1 MSTPTNRR
9 TTDIATATRALTGRL
24 ILRDEPGFE
33 EAAVGRVFN
42 ARRPQR
48 RPAAVLFA
56 ETYDDLVA
64 GVRLARERGWQV
76 VSRSGGHSWAA
87 WGLREEAL
95 LIDVHQ
101 LNRISYDAASGIAT
115 VDSGVRG
122 GEQLAPFLAERGRLF
137 PGGHCPSVGVAGFL
151 LQGGQ
156 GWCARGF
163 GWAAEYLVAIDVV
176 TPDGGM
182 VRADTDHHSDLY
194 WAARGAGPG
203 FFGVI
208 ARFHL
213 RTRPAPKAMSHSVLV
228 FDIDDYRD
236 VMGWLYA
243 THAQVDP
250 EVEIVAVS
258 QRPPAEL
265 ELPVPHDRHVL
276 IVSALAF
283 KDTVEDA
290 GEALAPIDSCPVGN
304 RALFAVECAPTTL
317 TEQYASQYA
326 NNPDGHRY
334 TVDNAWLDAD
344 AATSVE
350 LLDEAFTTWATPE
363 SFSLWFSMAPLRALP
378 DMAFSM
384 QSEVYCALYTVSN
397 DADTDTTTREWTD
410 TQMRRLEPITAGQ
423 YLGDSDLTN
432 RQVKFMS
439 DENFARLQQIRSAYD
454 PDGLFVDYLTLDAAT
469 INRNHW
475 QQEGSLR

>member
-1 MSTPTNRR
+1 MSTGNSP
-9 TTDIATATRALTGRL
+9 RAFTGRL
-24 ILRDEPGFE
+24 ILRDDPDFE

-42 ARRPQR
+42 ARRPER

-64 GVRLARERGWQV
+64 GVHFARTHGWQI

-87 WGLREEAL
+87 WGLREDAL
-95 LIDVHQ
+95 LIDVHL
-101 LNRISYDAASGIAT
+101 LNQISYDESTGIAT
-115 VDSGVRG
+115 VDAGVRG
-122 GEQLAPFLAERGRLF
+122 GEQLAPFLADRGRLF

-156 GWCARGF
+156 GWCARGL

-176 TPDGGM
+176 TADGEM
-182 VRADTDHHSDLY
+182 VRADADHHSDLY

-203 FFGVI
+203 FFGVV

-228 FDIDDYRD
+228 FDIDHYRD
-236 VMGWLYA
+236 VMGWLYD
-243 THAQVDP
+243 THANVDP

-258 QRPPAEL
+258 QRPPSDMEL
-265 ELPVPHDRHVL
+265 SVPPERHVL

-283 KDTVEDA
+283 KDTPAAARD
-290 GEALAPIDSCPVGN
+290 ALALIDSCPFAD
-304 RALFAVECAPTTL
+304 RALVAVQCAPTTL
-317 TEQYASQYA
+317 TEQYAAQYA

-334 TVDNAWLDAD
+334 TVDNAWLEAD
-344 AATSVE
+344 GATSVD

-384 QSEVYCALYTVSN
+384 QSEVYCALYTVSG
-397 DADTDTTTREWTD
+397 DASTDCRNREWTD
-410 TQMRRLEPITAGQ
+410 TQMRRLEPITVGQ

-439 DENFARLQQIRSAYD
+439 EDNFARLRRIRSAYD
-454 PDGLFVDYLTLDAAT
+454 PTGLFVDYLTLDPT
-469 INRNHW
+469 TLNHNHW
-475 QQEGSLR
+475 QSEGVLA